1 MEKNGENRLHK
12 LRREKVKQIRDLG
25 LNPYVTRYLR
35 KHMARDI
42 HQDMEG
48 KSPQQVESTQN
59 TYVLAG
65 RVMAIRSFGKAAF
78 IHTEDSS
85 GRIQVFIKKD
95 DLGDEA
101 FEEFKQWDIGDIIGV
116 TGTPFVTKTG
126 ELTILASEIILLTK
140 SVRPLPE
147 KWHGLKDVEIRYRQR
162 YVDLIANPEV
172 REVFRLRSD
181 LISNIREYLDGNGFM
196 EVETPMMQPIPGGA
210 VARPF
215 ITHHNTLDMD
225 LYLRIAPELYLKRL
239 VIGGFERV
247 YELNRNFRN
256 EGISTMHNPEF
267 TMLEFYMAYADY
279 HDMMNFTEELFGHV
293 VERTTG
299 SRQVTY
305 QSAEIDFARP
315 FQRKK
320 FAECLLDVEG
330 LGNEH
335 LKDRAQALKF
345 AKEKD
350 VPVDSRDP
358 LGKIHQKIFEKF
370 VEADLTGPIFVYD
383 YPIDVSP
390 LSRRSDDD
398 PDVAERFELFIA
410 GMEVA
415 NGFSELNDPRDQEDR
430 FKQQVGEREAGDEEA
445 HMMDWDYIRAL
456 EFGLPP
462 TAGEGIGID
471 RLTMLLTDSAS
482 IRDVILF
489 PHQRKE
495 QT

>member
-1 MEKNGENRLHK
+1 MEKNGESRLYQ

-25 LNPYVTRYLR
+25 LNPYVTSYQR
-35 KHMARDI
+35 KHVARDI
-42 HQDMEG
+42 HRDMEG
-48 KSPQQVESTQN
+48 KGPEQIESTQY

-65 RVMAIRSFGKAAF
+65 RVVAIRSFGKAAF
-78 IHTEDSS
+78 IHIEDSS
-85 GRIQVFIKKD
+85 GRIQIFIKKD
-95 DLGDEA
+95 ELGDEA

-172 REVFRLRSD
+172 REVFRTRSN

-215 ITHHNTLDMD
+215 ITHHNVLDME

-279 HDMMNFTEELFGHV
+279 HDMMVFTEELFRHV
-293 VERTTG
+293 VERTVG
-299 SRQVTY
+299 SPQVTY
-305 QSAEIDFARP
+305 QSTDIDFARP

-320 FAECLLDVEG
+320 FEECLLDIDG

-335 LKDRAQALKF
+335 LKDRVQALEF
-345 AKEKD
+345 ATRRD

-410 GMEVA
+410 GIEVA

-430 FKQQVGEREAGDEEA
+430 FCQQVDERKAGDEEA

-456 EFGLPP
+456 EYGLPP

-495 QT
+495 